1 MVYKFNNAQKM
12 HTSENPE
19 CTLYG
24 AIMDTSY
31 SISQRKK
38 NVGILTWYLRT
49 NAGGRITYKSLKTKN
64 KKKADAALDQMK
76 AQRFS
81 PNLEGTGDEEMTTVI
96 DEWLRHIEFRFG
108 KNSKTT
114 AAYRSRIAQF
124 RSFCN
129 SYELKKYSS
138 VTPFALE
145 KFAQQCAIYAPKT
158 QLEIIKTARMCVE
171 WGIDNFNL
179 PERDKFK
186 AIHVKNVKPS
196 RHEFWTPEEIDAI
209 LSQAPNDAYRALW
222 ALMAYAGLRF
232 AEARNLRAENCRNG
246 IIQVINGKGG
256 KDADV
261 PMSSKLSTIIA
272 PYIER
277 DGLLIP
283 ENDVP
288 TRSDKAIV
296 ELKIAVRMAKA
307 SGEEISHH
315 KLRHSFAS
323 ELLRKGVNPEA
334 VKELMR
340 HSGSMEVLFKHYAH
354 VQRNDLKEAVELL

>member
-1 MVYKFNNAQKM
+1 M
-12 HTSENPE
+12 HTSEQPK

-24 AIMDTSY
+24 AFMDTSY

-49 NAGGRITYKSLKTKN
+49 NVGGRVTYKSLKTTS
-64 KKKADAALDQMK
+64 KKEASAALAQIS
-76 AQRFS
+76 AQRYS
-81 PNLEGTGDEEMTTVI
+81 PNQEGTGDVEMTTVI
-96 DEWLRHIEFRFG
+96 DEWLHHIEFRFG
-108 KNSKTT
+108 KRAKTT
-114 AAYRSRIAQF
+114 LAYTSRISRF
-124 RSFCN
+124 RSFCA
-129 SYELKKYSS
+129 SYGLKKYSS

-158 QLEIIKTARMCVE
+158 QSEIIKTARLCVE
-171 WGIDNFNL
+171 WGIENFNL

-186 AIHVKNVKPS
+186 AIHVKDVKPS

-209 LSQAPNDAYRALW
+209 LAQAPSEAYKALW

-232 AEARNLRAENCRNG
+232 AEARSLKAENCQNG

-261 PMSSKLSTIIA
+261 PISSKLAAIIA
-272 PYIER
+272 PFIGR
-277 DGLLIP
+277 SGLLVP
-283 ENDVP
+283 EDAVP
-288 TRSDKAIV
+288 LRSDKAIV
-296 ELKIAVRMAKA
+296 ELKIAVRMANA
-307 SGEEISHH
+307 SGTEISHH

-354 VQRNDLKEAVELL
+354 VQRGDLKEAVELL